1 MGKQLH
7 KPRAAIAELLEED
20 HRLHQILVATDG
32 ELQGAEKNLNQIL
45 MLKSW
50 LQGVQALHS
59 VLKAAE
65 CTSRLCD
72 RAMGK
77 FSPRYTEKI
86 LEAIGE
92 VIEQD
97 AVYSKKP
104 IDLRNN
110 RLWAIKAGSDEV
122 LASGRSY
129 YRHRVEEIVAYA
141 DELNVHFEER
151 IGCKATLQLGNDN
164 HYRLKFAWSDV
175 EKEIKKHGRRVLA
188 GIDIVNA
195 ERKKNDFFCQTMDL
209 IARSIDAQEHA
220 DLIAQRSD
228 YRVLAL
234 TLVLQNNFPSLHQ
247 TSEAVAALDMLC
259 SFAQLATT
267 QNYVRPV
274 FSSSLV
280 LLGARHP
287 VMEVR
292 KKSYVPNDVYS
303 GDEELRFMIV
313 TGSNMSGKSTFIKSV
328 ALIQILAQIGC
339 FVPATQASIS
349 ICDRIFTRLSTD
361 DKPESNLGTFSVEMT
376 DMSVILQQ
384 ATEKSMVLIDEL
396 GRGTSTKE
404 GFGIALAMC
413 EDLIEKGPRVLF
425 ATHFTEIGKTLR
437 ETHHDRLR
445 HRQLTQSFN

>member
-20 HRLHQILVATDG
+20 RKLHQILGATDG
-32 ELQGAEKNLNQIL
+32 ELQGAEKNLSQIL

-50 LQGVQALHS
+50 LQGVQALHN
-59 VLKAAE
+59 VLKAAG
-65 CTSRLCD
+65 CTSRLCC
-72 RAMGK
+72 RAMRK
-77 FSPRYTEKI
+77 SSPRYTEPV
-86 LEAIGE
+86 LEAIGQ

-97 AVYSKKP
+97 AIYSKRP

-122 LASGRSY
+122 LASGRNY

-141 DELNVHFEER
+141 DELNLHFEEN
-151 IGCKATLQLGNDN
+151 IGCKATLQLGADN

-175 EKEIKKHGRRVLA
+175 EKEIKKHGRKALA
-188 GIDIVNA
+188 GVDIVNA

-220 DLIAQRSD
+220 DLITQRSD
-228 YRVLAL
+228 CRVLAL
-234 TLVLQNNFPSLHQ
+234 AVLLQNNFSALHQ

-274 FSSSLV
+274 LSNSLV

-287 VMEVR
+287 VVEVR
-292 KKSYVPNDVYS
+292 KQSYVPNDVYS
-303 GDEELRFMIV
+303 GDEELRFMVV

-328 ALIQILAQIGC
+328 ALIQILAQMGC

-384 ATEKSMVLIDEL
+384 ATEKSLVIIDEL

-404 GFGIALAMC
+404 GFSIALAMC

-437 ETHHDRLR
+437 ETHRDKLR
-445 HRQLTQSFN
+445 HRQLTQSFD